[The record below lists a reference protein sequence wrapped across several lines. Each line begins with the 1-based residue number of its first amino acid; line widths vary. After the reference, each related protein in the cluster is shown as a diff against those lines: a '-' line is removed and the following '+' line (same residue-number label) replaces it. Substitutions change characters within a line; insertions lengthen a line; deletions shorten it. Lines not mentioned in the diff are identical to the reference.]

1 MLRQL
6 LFPGILDGSHQPRQS
21 IMASQKVKFLVFDAE
36 SVADGQL
43 VANIRYPDEKLSPV
57 EAIAKYRAEL
67 MELHDSDFIPY
78 TFQVPISIAI
88 AKINAEFELM
98 DLVTLDEPHYRPHVI
113 TEHFWRGWLTYGKPT
128 LVSFN
133 GRSFDIPLL
142 ELAAFRFGISA
153 ADWFGFQAKAYEQ
166 YRNRYN
172 QHAHLD
178 LQELLTNFGASR
190 MNGGLNL
197 VANLIGKPGK
207 MGIAGHMVQDLY
219 QAHRIVE
226 INDYCRCDVLDTY
239 FVFLRSAV
247 VLGQI
252 TLQQERELVQK
263 TRNWLESH
271 SLEKPVYAEYL
282 RNWKDWQNPWE
293 QIANA
298 AESGPA

>member
-1 MLRQL
+1 
-6 LFPGILDGSHQPRQS
+6 
-21 IMASQKVKFLVFDAE
+21 MAQNKVKFLVFDAE
-36 SVADGQL
+36 SVADGKL
-43 VANIRYPDEKLSPV
+43 VGQIRYPGENLSPQA
-57 EAIAKYRAEL
+57 AIARYRAEL
-67 MELHDSDFIPY
+67 LEQHDSDFIPY

-88 AKINAEFELM
+88 AKINANFELM

-113 TEHFWRGWLTYGKPT
+113 TEHFWRGWTTYGKPT

-153 ADWFGFQAKAYEQ
+153 ADWFGFQAKTYEQ

-207 MGIAGHMVQDLY
+207 MVIAGHMVQDLF
-219 QAHRIVE
+219 HDNKVNE

-252 TLQQERELVQK
+252 TLQRERELVQQ
-263 TRNWLESH
+263 TRQWLESH
-271 SLEKPVYAEYL
+271 SQDKPVYAEYL
-282 RNWKDWQNPWE
+282 NNWRDWDSPWPSH
-293 QIANA
+293 ATTPSA
-298 AESGPA
+298 DD

>member
-1 MLRQL
+1 
-6 LFPGILDGSHQPRQS
+6 
-21 IMASQKVKFLVFDAE
+21 MAQNKVKFLVFDAE
-36 SVADGQL
+36 SVADGNL
-43 VANIRYPDEKLSPV
+43 VAQIRYPGENLSPQ
-57 EAIAKYRAEL
+57 EAIARYRAEL
-67 MELHDSDFIPY
+67 FEQNNSDFVPY

-88 AKINAEFELM
+88 AKVNANFELM

-113 TEHFWRGWLTYGKPT
+113 TEHFWRGWTTYGKPT

-207 MGIAGHMVQDLY
+207 MGIAGHMVQDLFH
-219 QAHRIVE
+219 ANKVNE

-252 TLQQERELVQK
+252 TLQRERELVLM
-263 TRNWLESH
+263 TRQWLELH
-271 SLEKPVYAEYL
+271 SQDKPVYAEYL
-282 RNWKDWQNPWE
+282 NNWRDWDNPW
-293 QIANA
+293 QSHSPANA
-298 AESGPA
+298 SADA

>member
-1 MLRQL
+1 
-6 LFPGILDGSHQPRQS
+6 
-21 IMASQKVKFLVFDAE
+21 MAQQKVKFLVFDAE

-43 VANIRYPDEKLSPV
+43 VANIRYPGEKLTPV
-57 EAIAKYRAEL
+57 EAITRYRAEL
-67 MELHDSDFIPY
+67 MAQHDSDFIPY

-88 AKINAEFELM
+88 AKINSQFELM
-98 DLVTLDEPHYRPHVI
+98 DLVTLDDPNYRPHII
-113 TEHFWRGWLTYGKPT
+113 TEHFWRGWSTYGKPT

-142 ELAAFRFGISA
+142 ELAAFRYGISA
-153 ADWFGFQAKAYEQ
+153 ADWFGFQAKTYEQ

-197 VANLIGKPGK
+197 VAHLIGKPGK

-219 QAHRIVE
+219 HENRIDE

-252 TLQQERELVQK
+252 TLQQERDLVLK
-263 TRNWLESH
+263 TRQWLEH
-271 SLEKPVYAEYL
+271 HCEEKPAYSEYL
-282 RNWKDWQNPWE
+282 RNWKDWENPWD
-293 QIANA
+293 AV
-298 AESGPA
+298 AEKASAPTS